1 MKFLLKHHIK
11 FDKKDGLVKVYTGT
25 YNLINIANNINIPK
39 TVIEKFDGNHLI
51 TEGYI
56 FTVNDF
62 YWLKLLYEQ
71 DLEHKRTE
79 FFSLDPLIQVIKILK
94 YIFKRNTDAKRVS
107 KHHSSLNAYDD
118 KTTFL
123 KLALEIS
130 RTIKYPFFKHGFQ
143 EDPLNSY
150 HDIIYYF
157 EIKDIGQVSFHSNI
171 LFLEVPPYS
180 GEWIGSRNI
189 KYPFDLRQIKKLI
202 AKS

>member
-11 FDKKDGLVKVYTGT
+11 SEKEAGLVKVYPGT

-39 TVIEKFDGNHLI
+39 TVMEKFDGDHLI

-62 YWLKLLYEQ
+62 YWLKVLYKQ
-71 DLEHKRTE
+71 DLEKKRSE

-94 YIFKRNTDAKRVS
+94 YIFKRNTDAKTVS
-107 KHHSSLNAYDD
+107 KYYSSLNAYDD
-118 KTTFL
+118 KTKFL

-130 RTIKYPFFKHGFQ
+130 KKIKYPFFTHGFQ

-150 HDIIYYF
+150 HNIIYYF
-157 EIKDIGQVSFHSNI
+157 EIENIGQVSFHSNI
-171 LFLEVPPYS
+171 LFPDIPPFS
-180 GEWIGSRNI
+180 GEWIGIRNL
-189 KYPFDLRQIKKLI
+189 KFPFDLRKVKKLI
-202 AKS
+202 TKS